1 MLWRAGGRLLAVF
14 VLLANTGTVNAACVD
29 ARQLAHTAV
38 NIMRHFDEAQREAH
52 HDLIGIRGTGWFLT
66 PTMVVTAEH
75 VTAAMDLSMDEWKP
89 LEITGENGSQF
100 VPARIQRLAG
110 GPLEKLAVIEL
121 QHTVAGSQSA
131 TIRNE
136 RLQPEEPV
144 VTLAYPAGIAHL
156 VSGRFAQFGEGKLAG
171 MALLEMY
178 EGENRLIIDHGA
190 SGAPVVDCAGRVVAV
205 ITNVFTQNLSWSYRV
220 IRISTAWGMPN
231 VVSVPVQT
239 LDDPPPSDRELISNQ

>member
-1 MLWRAGGRLLAVF
+1 
-14 VLLANTGTVNAACVD
+14 
-29 ARQLAHTAV
+29 
-38 NIMRHFDEAQREAH
+38 
-52 HDLIGIRGTGWFLT
+52 
-66 PTMVVTAEH
+66 
-75 VTAAMDLSMDEWKP
+75 MDEWKP
-89 LEITGENGSQF
+89 LEITDENGSQF
-100 VPARIQRLAG
+100 VPARIRRLAG
-110 GPLEKLAVIEL
+110 GSLEKLAVIEL
-121 QHTVAGSQSA
+121 RHAIADSQSA

-136 RLQPEEPV
+136 SLRAEEPV
-144 VTLAYPAGIAHL
+144 VTLAYPAGNAHL
-156 VSGRFAQFGEGKLAG
+156 VSGRFARFGEGKLTG